1 MLLALLPHSTM
12 VFLPLYLKLNREVRD
27 ESGVSGCDRQQAWC
41 KGLPATEAGALTG
54 SEMPDS
60 ARSATNEIPR
70 GKYTGRW
77 QQRGTVLLSIIAV
90 FFGMDDVLAILFL

>member
-1 MLLALLPHSTM
+1 MRVEPLGVTVSRHGAKASQPLKPGHS
-12 VFLPLYLKLNREVRD
+12 
-27 ESGVSGCDRQQAWC
+27 
-41 KGLPATEAGALTG
+41 LTG